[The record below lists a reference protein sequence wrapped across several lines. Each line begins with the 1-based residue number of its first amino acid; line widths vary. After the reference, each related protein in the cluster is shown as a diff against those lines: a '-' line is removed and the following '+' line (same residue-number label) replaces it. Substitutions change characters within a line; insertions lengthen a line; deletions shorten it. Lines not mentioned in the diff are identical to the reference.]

1 MIKKKMRW
9 IFLVACFCVAFTGCE
24 SNEKEKNI
32 KTDFDNT
39 KNNESEEKEEKEDI
53 RPLGN
58 VVIKDEDGNTL
69 ITVDD
74 ILMAETTTNKA
85 NDTVDYCVSLKFTQE
100 GTKKFADVTE
110 QNIGKTLPVYVDDE
124 VVSAPIVREKIPDG
138 IAVISG
144 MASYDEANELV
155 EKIYAKSE
163 NANDREL
170 VEIPKLKITE
180 NDGTILVTEK
190 DIDTFYV
197 QSMEIGKGGSVM
209 DVITIVF
216 NDKGS
221 KVLSKKTS
229 KLVGQEINLVVNG
242 NLIFDKKLDE
252 SIDDGELIITAK
264 ELKYEIMEVTSQLS
278 DIIK

>member
-1 MIKKKMRW
+1 MIRKNMRLLF
-9 IFLVACFCVAFTGCE
+9 IVACFCFVVTGCI
-24 SNEKEKNI
+24 SNDKEKSI
-32 KTDFDNT
+32 KPEFDNT
-39 KNNESEEKEEKEDI
+39 KNDESAEGEDI

-58 VVIKDEDGNTL
+58 VVIKDEDGNIL

-74 ILMAETTTNKA
+74 ILMAETTTNEM
-85 NDTVDYCVSLKFTQE
+85 NDTVDYCVSLKFTKE

-110 QNIGKTLPVYVDDE
+110 QNIGKILSVYVDDE
-124 VVSAPIVREKIPDG
+124 VVSAPRVMAKIPDG
-138 IAVISG
+138 VAVISG
-144 MASYDEANELV
+144 MMSYDEANELV

-170 VEIPKLKITE
+170 AEIPKLKITE

-197 QSMEIGKGGSVM
+197 QSMEIGKGGSAM
-209 DVITIVF
+209 DVIIIVF
-216 NDKGS
+216 SDEGS
-221 KVLSKKTS
+221 KVLSEKTS

-242 NLIFDKKLDE
+242 NLVFDKKLDE
-252 SIDDGELIITAK
+252 SIDDGELLITAN
-264 ELKYEIMEVTSQLS
+264 ELKYEIKEVTSQLS